1 MCCTPC
7 TAHVLGSEV
16 MSDGNPRGGSGSP
29 VSTPAVSEVGL
40 GRPRGGCG
48 PHPAS
53 SAIIGQH
60 ILPTTASSIIVQA
73 TVIFV
78 ICLGFNFF
86 RDARRYAL
94 DPRAWSKR

>member
-1 MCCTPC
+1 
-7 TAHVLGSEV
+7 
-16 MSDGNPRGGSGSP
+16 MSDGNPRGSGSP
-29 VSTPAVSEVGL
+29 VSTRRYPRSGSVAL
-40 GRPRGGCG
+40 GGGCG

-53 SAIIGQH
+53 SGIIDQP